1 MINAMM
7 HLFCYSREYP
17 ICFLSSPQRDFAFQ
31 FNIELFLCS
40 SRIKTSVIV
49 FFFVRIITRMEKPL
63 AFLRYFIFREWV
75 SSFHFLTH
83 IVQLAFPAHLMFVVA
98 MLLVKLCV

>member
-49 FFFVRIITRMEKPL
+49 FFLFESLHAWRNP
-63 AFLRYFIFREWV
+63 
-75 SSFHFLTH
+75 
-83 IVQLAFPAHLMFVVA
+83 
-98 MLLVKLCV
+98 